1 MSCVFPPATYQY
13 SIVPAPCMED
23 SHSLLVFL
31 CGIFVKFQL
40 LLYIYIFLYM
50 NHVHTYIQIYV
61 ISRICIFLSI
71 Y

>member
-13 SIVPAPCMED
+13 LIVTAPYMED

-40 LLYIYIFLYM
+40 LLCIYIF
-50 NHVHTYIQIYV
+50 
-61 ISRICIFLSI
+61 CI
-71 Y
+71 